1 MSTSAR
7 PPVTLYADQEHGGI
21 RFVVLAGLLVG
32 LIIGFQLVW
41 RLLAAF
47 APAAWRDYAVVLSCT
62 GAIPVALLLIW
73 VLEKF
78 LKRVWR
84 SGLSITLDDRG
95 VYVHD
100 RRGGA
105 PAPTSDEPAMLWA
118 NNMGRLCWYF
128 RLSGY
133 PRGGRERRVSNKWL
147 CLATELQVDESR
159 LSVYTFMPPDKAAHW
174 TKNPKE
180 QFHVINPSE
189 LYQGSS
195 RVRFGPPDRPHLS
208 NSLLQTKEA
217 RYWLAERRRW
227 EYGIELT
234 PEDFATLLDYAGRGA
249 SEPTSP
255 INRAAM
261 AQEEPHV

>member
-32 LIIGFQLVW
+32 LLIGFQLVW
-41 RLLAAF
+41 RLLMAF
-47 APAAWRDYAVVLSCT
+47 APAWRDYAVVLSCT

-78 LKRVWR
+78 LKRVWH
-84 SGLSITLDDRG
+84 SGLSITLDDHG
-95 VYVHD
+95 LYVHD

-105 PAPTSDEPAMLWA
+105 PAPSSDEPAMLWA

-249 SEPTSP
+249 GEPTSP
-255 INRAAM
+255 INRATM